1 MQCTVHRLP
10 LEFDLLP
17 FNSNSLL
24 FGPTGLNCSPP
35 VLREEDKFGQRDI
48 SVRTKGQVF
57 GQRDMCSDKGT
68 CVEPKIVCSTLSRLG
83 RDPKMFRNLKTNRSK
98 VPAKFWQARSSGF
111 REKWLQGTSGFVD
124 L

>member
-1 MQCTVHRLP
+1 
-10 LEFDLLP
+10 
-17 FNSNSLL
+17 
-24 FGPTGLNCSPP
+24 
-35 VLREEDKFGQRDI
+35 
-48 SVRTKGQVF
+48 
-57 GQRDMCSDKGT
+57 MCSDKGT
-68 CVEPKIVCSTLSRLG
+68 STCVEPKIGRSSSLSRLV